1 MDPCG
6 LKAAGMS
13 VWKVLEQK
21 AISFPATLLL
31 KNGIRVYFH
40 EMRVGDMVVTGP
52 GGLLGG

>member
-1 MDPCG
+1 
-6 LKAAGMS
+6 MS